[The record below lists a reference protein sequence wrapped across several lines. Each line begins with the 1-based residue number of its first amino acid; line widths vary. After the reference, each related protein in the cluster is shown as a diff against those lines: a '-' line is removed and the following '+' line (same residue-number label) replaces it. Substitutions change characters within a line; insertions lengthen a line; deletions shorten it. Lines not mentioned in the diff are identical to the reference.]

1 MKIYVELPSKKEIYK
16 YWNESPL
23 ITSLN
28 IQAFDGE
35 DNRCMACGVKGGIDR
50 AHIVSKFNGGSFQ
63 PSNVHCLC
71 QICHKLSEYLE
82 GHDYWLWVAIK
93 SKLYSYGTDMTI
105 EMDWASPEDKTLKP
119 HVYETEYPNKLL
131 KYSKEYTELS
141 LLEGWSNRKEL
152 SLLYLMDDFKNNLGT
167 SFDINYPSLQDIE
180 EVLEIQ
186 EEGIHITSVVLMGES
201 KRRMEE

>member
-1 MKIYVELPSKKEIYK
+1 MKIYKTLPSKKVIYK

-23 ITSLN
+23 INSLN

-35 DNRCMACGVKGGIDR
+35 DNRCMACGVKGSIDR
-50 AHIVSKFNGGSFQ
+50 AHIVSKCNKGSFQ
-63 PSNVHCLC
+63 PSNIHALC
-71 QICHKLSEYLE
+71 QICHKLSEHLE
-82 GHDYWLWVAIK
+82 SYDYWLWISLK

-105 EMDWASPEDKTLKP
+105 EMDWTSSGDKTLKP
-119 HVYETEYPNKLL
+119 YAYETEYPNKLL

-186 EEGIHITSVVLMGES
+186 EEGIHIASVVLMGES
-201 KRRMEE
+201 KRRIEV